1 MKKIIVIAF
10 LLILIQNW
18 GDIKDYFSP
27 RESFSYSDYADVV
40 LYSASG
46 CTYCVKTKKLL
57 NELGV
62 AYQEVDIEHSQQ
74 GRERF
79 QALGGRGVP
88 LLTIGEN
95 VIKGYQPAE
104 IRRLLN
110 DGP

>member
-1 MKKIIVIAF
+1 
-10 LLILIQNW
+10 
-18 GDIKDYFSP
+18 
-27 RESFSYSDYADVV
+27 
-40 LYSASG
+40 
-46 CTYCVKTKKLL
+46 L

-62 AYQEVDIEHSQQ
+62 VYQEVDIEHSQR

-88 LLTIGEN
+88 LVTIGEN
-95 VIKGYQPAE
+95 VIKGYNPAE